1 MAYHNTERPNMHR
14 RHFLHSLL
22 AASVL
27 TQTGCITAALMSRAL
42 SDGHRIGGTNSGPAT
57 SGRRVH
63 NMGRFRLYADA
74 SFSQL
79 IIVGE
84 NQHWI
89 LNTGAERDTL
99 KQVLPNS
106 IKSPAAWLFSNAS
119 LAMPANM
126 AQDDAPKVSLRFF
139 SVYSPLVLSPAQQQ
153 SLQALAY
160 ETDTNVAK
168 DLAFM
173 NQLVKHGALGANE
186 PTLNR
191 ILFYSGKAYQALSAP
206 AGFFEPAIA
215 AGSFPE
221 ITETID
227 LNPATQAPQV
237 AFALPAS
244 PVCIAASGQISLNGK
259 PLLPLTSRVLL
270 YPYRG

>member
-1 MAYHNTERPNMHR
+1 MHR

-27 TQTGCITAALMSRAL
+27 TQAGCFSAAL
-42 SDGHRIGGTNSGPAT
+42 SDGHRMGGKHSGPAT

-63 NMGRFRLYADA
+63 DMGHFRLYADA
-74 SFSQL
+74 SLSQL
-79 IIVGE
+79 IVVGE

-89 LNTGAERDTL
+89 LNTGAARDTL
-99 KQVLPNS
+99 KQVLPSS
-106 IKSPAAWLFSNAS
+106 IQSPAAWLLSNAS
-119 LAMPANM
+119 LAMPENM
-126 AQDDAPKVSLRFF
+126 TQGDAPKVALRFF
-139 SVYSPLVLSPAQQQ
+139 SVYRPHVLSPAQQHT
-153 SLQALAY
+153 LQALGY
-160 ETDTNVAK
+160 ETDTNAAK
-168 DLAFM
+168 HLTFM
-173 NQLVKHGALGANE
+173 NQMVKHGALGASE

-191 ILFYSGKAYQALSAP
+191 VIFYTGKAYQASSAP

-221 ITETID
+221 ITETIG
-227 LNPATQAPQV
+227 LNPATQTPRV

-244 PVCIAASGQISLNGK
+244 PVRIAASGQVSLNGK
-259 PLLPLTSRVLL
+259 PLLPLASRTLL

>member
-1 MAYHNTERPNMHR
+1 MHR

-27 TQTGCITAALMSRAL
+27 TQAGCFTAAL
-42 SDGHRIGGTNSGPAT
+42 SDGHRMGGKHSGPAT
-57 SGRRVH
+57 SGRRIH
-63 NMGRFRLYADA
+63 NMGRFQLYTDA
-74 SFSQL
+74 SLSQL
-79 IIVGE
+79 IVVGE

-89 LNTGAERDTL
+89 LNTGAARDTL
-99 KQVLPNS
+99 KQVLPSS
-106 IKSPAAWLFSNAS
+106 IQSPAAWLLSNAS
-119 LAMPANM
+119 LAMPDNM
-126 AQDDAPKVSLRFF
+126 AQGDAPKVSLRFF
-139 SVYSPLVLSPAQQQ
+139 SVYRPHVLSPAQQQ
-153 SLQALAY
+153 TLQALGY
-160 ETDTNVAK
+160 ETDSNAAK
-168 DLAFM
+168 HLTFM
-173 NQLVKHGALGANE
+173 NQMVKHGALGTDE

-191 ILFYSGKAYQALSAP
+191 VLFYTGKAYQASPAP

-221 ITETID
+221 ITETIS
-227 LNPATQAPQV
+227 LNPATQAPRV

-244 PVCIAASGQISLNGK
+244 PVRIAASGQVSLNGK

>member
-1 MAYHNTERPNMHR
+1 MHR

-27 TQTGCITAALMSRAL
+27 TQTGCFTAAL
-42 SDGHRIGGTNSGPAT
+42 SDGHRMGGNNTGPAT

-63 NMGRFRLYADA
+63 NMGRFQLYADA
-74 SFSQL
+74 SLSQL

-84 NQHWI
+84 KQHWI
-89 LNTGAERDTL
+89 LNAGAERNTL
-99 KQVLPNS
+99 KQALPSS

-119 LAMPANM
+119 LYMPDNM
-126 AQDDAPKVSLRFF
+126 AQGDAPKVSLRFF
-139 SVYSPLVLSPAQQQ
+139 SVYRPHALSSAQQQ
-153 SLQALAY
+153 TLQALAY

-173 NQLVKHGALGANE
+173 NQLVKHGALGADKL
-186 PTLNR
+186 TLNR
-191 ILFYSGKAYQALSAP
+191 VLFYTGKAYQASPAP

-221 ITETID
+221 ITETIA
-227 LNPATQAPQV
+227 LNPATQTPRV

-244 PVCIAASGQISLNGK
+244 PVSIAATGQVSLNGK
-259 PLLPLTSRVLL
+259 PLQPLASRALL

>member
-1 MAYHNTERPNMHR
+1 MHR

-126 AQDDAPKVSLRFF
+126 AQGEASNVSLRFF
-139 SVYSPLVLSPAQQQ
+139 SVYRPHALSPTQQQ
-153 SLQALAY
+153 TLQALAY
-160 ETDTNVAK
+160 ETDTNAAK
-168 DLAFM
+168 HLTFM
-173 NQLVKHGALGANE
+173 NQMVKHGALGADE

-191 ILFYSGKAYQALSAP
+191 VIFYTGKAYQASSAP

-221 ITETID
+221 ITETIS
-227 LNPATQAPQV
+227 LNPATQTPRV

-244 PVCIAASGQISLNGK
+244 PVCIAASGQVSLNGK
-259 PLLPLTSRVLL
+259 PLQPLASRALL

>member
-1 MAYHNTERPNMHR
+1 MHR

-42 SDGHRIGGTNSGPAT
+42 SDGHLIGGTNSGPAT

>member
-1 MAYHNTERPNMHR
+1 MHR

-27 TQTGCITAALMSRAL
+27 TQTGCFTAAL
-42 SDGHRIGGTNSGPAT
+42 SDGHRMGGKHSGPAT

-63 NMGRFRLYADA
+63 NMGRFQLYTDA
-74 SFSQL
+74 SLSQL
-79 IIVGE
+79 IVVGE

-89 LNTGAERDTL
+89 LNTGAARDTL
-99 KQVLPNS
+99 KQVLPSS

-119 LAMPANM
+119 LAMPDNM
-126 AQDDAPKVSLRFF
+126 AQGDAPKVSLRFF
-139 SVYSPLVLSPAQQQ
+139 SVYRPHVLSPAQQQ
-153 SLQALAY
+153 TLQALGY
-160 ETDTNVAK
+160 ETDTNAAK
-168 DLAFM
+168 HLTFM
-173 NQLVKHGALGANE
+173 NQMVKHGALGASE

-191 ILFYSGKAYQALSAP
+191 VIFYTGKAYQASPAP
-206 AGFFEPAIA
+206 ADFFEPAIA

-221 ITETID
+221 ITETIG
-227 LNPATQAPQV
+227 LNPATQTPRV

-244 PVCIAASGQISLNGK
+244 PVRIAASGQVSLNGK
-259 PLLPLTSRVLL
+259 PLQPLASRALL

>member
-1 MAYHNTERPNMHR
+1 MHR
-14 RHFLHSLL
+14 RLFIHSLL

-27 TQTGCITAALMSRAL
+27 TQAGCFSAAL
-42 SDGHRIGGTNSGPAT
+42 SDGHRMGGKHSGPAT

-63 NMGRFRLYADA
+63 DMGHFRLYADA
-74 SFSQL
+74 SLSQL

-89 LNTGAERDTL
+89 LNTGAARDTL
-99 KQVLPNS
+99 KQVLPSS

-119 LAMPANM
+119 LAMPDNM
-126 AQDDAPKVSLRFF
+126 AQGDAPKVSLRFF
-139 SVYSPLVLSPAQQQ
+139 SVYRPHALSPAQQQ
-153 SLQALAY
+153 TLQALGY
-160 ETDTNVAK
+160 ETDTNAAK
-168 DLAFM
+168 HLTFM
-173 NQLVKHGALGANE
+173 NQMVKHSALGADE

-191 ILFYSGKAYQALSAP
+191 VLFYTGKAYQASPAP

-221 ITETID
+221 ITETIG
-227 LNPATQAPQV
+227 LNPVTQAPRV

-244 PVCIAASGQISLNGK
+244 PVRITASGQVSLNGK
-259 PLLPLTSRVLL
+259 PLQSLASRALL

>member
-1 MAYHNTERPNMHR
+1 MHR
-14 RHFLHSLL
+14 RHFIHSLL

-27 TQTGCITAALMSRAL
+27 TQTGCITAGLMSRAL
-42 SDGHRIGGTNSGPAT
+42 SDGHRMGGNNTGPAT

-63 NMGRFRLYADA
+63 NMGRFQLYADA
-74 SFSQL
+74 SLSQL

-89 LNTGAERDTL
+89 LNTGAARDTL
-99 KQVLPNS
+99 KQVLPSS

-119 LAMPANM
+119 LAMPDNM
-126 AQDDAPKVSLRFF
+126 AQDDAPKVALHFF
-139 SVYSPLVLSPAQQQ
+139 SVYRPHVLSPAQQQ
-153 SLQALAY
+153 TLQALGY
-160 ETDTNVAK
+160 ETDTNAAK
-168 DLAFM
+168 HLTFM
-173 NQLVKHGALGANE
+173 NQMVKHSALGADE

-191 ILFYSGKAYQALSAP
+191 VLFYTGKAYQASPAP

-221 ITETID
+221 ITETIA
-227 LNPATQAPQV
+227 LNPATQAARV

-244 PVCIAASGQISLNGK
+244 PVRIAASGQVSLNGK
-259 PLLPLTSRVLL
+259 HLQPLASRTRL
-270 YPYRG
+270 YPYHG

>member
-1 MAYHNTERPNMHR
+1 MHR

-27 TQTGCITAALMSRAL
+27 TQAGCFSAAL
-42 SDGHRIGGTNSGPAT
+42 SDGHRMGGKHSGPAT

-63 NMGRFRLYADA
+63 NMGRFQLYTDA
-74 SFSQL
+74 SLSQL
-79 IIVGE
+79 IVVGE

-89 LNTGAERDTL
+89 LNTGAARDTL
-99 KQVLPNS
+99 KQVLPSS
-106 IKSPAAWLFSNAS
+106 IQSPAAWLFSNAS
-119 LAMPANM
+119 LAMPDNT
-126 AQDDAPKVSLRFF
+126 AQGDAPKVSLRFF
-139 SVYSPLVLSPAQQQ
+139 SIYRPHVLSPAQQQ
-153 SLQALAY
+153 SLQALGY
-160 ETDTNVAK
+160 ETDTNAAK
-168 DLAFM
+168 HLTFM
-173 NQLVKHGALGANE
+173 NQMVKHGALGADE

-191 ILFYSGKAYQALSAP
+191 VIFYTGKAYQASSAP

-221 ITETID
+221 ITETIG
-227 LNPATQAPQV
+227 LNPATQAPRV
-237 AFALPAS
+237 AYALPAT
-244 PVCIAASGQISLNGK
+244 PVRIAASGQVSLNGK

>member
-1 MAYHNTERPNMHR
+1 MHR
-14 RHFLHSLL
+14 RHFIHSLL

-27 TQTGCITAALMSRAL
+27 TQTGCITAGLMSRAL
-42 SDGHRIGGTNSGPAT
+42 SDGHRMGGNNTGPAT

-63 NMGRFRLYADA
+63 NMGRFQLYADA
-74 SFSQL
+74 SLSQL

-89 LNTGAERDTL
+89 LNTGAARDTL
-99 KQVLPNS
+99 KQVLPSS

-119 LAMPANM
+119 LVMPANM
-126 AQDDAPKVSLRFF
+126 AQGEASNVSLRFF
-139 SVYSPLVLSPAQQQ
+139 SVYRPHALSPTQQRT
-153 SLQALAY
+153 LQALGY

-173 NQLVKHGALGANE
+173 NQLVKYGALGANE

-191 ILFYSGKAYQALSAP
+191 VLFYTGKAYQASPAP

-221 ITETID
+221 ITETIA
-227 LNPATQAPQV
+227 LHPATQVPRV

-244 PVCIAASGQISLNGK
+244 PVRIAASGQVSLNGK
-259 PLLPLTSRVLL
+259 PLQPLASRIQL

>member
-1 MAYHNTERPNMHR
+1 MHR

-27 TQTGCITAALMSRAL
+27 TQTGCFTAALMSRTL
-42 SDGHRIGGTNSGPAT
+42 SDGHRMGGNNTGPAI

-63 NMGRFRLYADA
+63 DMGRFRLYADA
-74 SFSQL
+74 SLSQL

-84 NQHWI
+84 NLHWI
-89 LNTGAERDTL
+89 LNSGAERDNL
-99 KQVLPNS
+99 KQVLPS
-106 IKSPAAWLFSNAS
+106 IIKSPAAWLFSNAS

-126 AQDDAPKVSLRFF
+126 AQGEVPKVSLRFF
-139 SVYSPLVLSPAQQQ
+139 SVYRPHALSPTQQQ
-153 SLQALAY
+153 TLQALAY
-160 ETDTNVAK
+160 ETDTNIAK

-191 ILFYSGKAYQALSAP
+191 VLSYTGKAYQATPAP

-215 AGSFPE
+215 AGSFPD
-221 ITETID
+221 ITETIS
-227 LNPATQAPQV
+227 LNPATQAPRV

-244 PVCIAASGQISLNGK
+244 PVRIAASGQVSLNGK
-259 PLLPLTSRVLL
+259 PLQPLASRTLL

>member
-1 MAYHNTERPNMHR
+1 MHR

-27 TQTGCITAALMSRAL
+27 TQAGCFTAAL
-42 SDGHRIGGTNSGPAT
+42 SDGHRMGGKHSGPAT

-74 SFSQL
+74 NLSQL
-79 IIVGE
+79 IVVGE

-89 LNTGAERDTL
+89 LNTGAARDTL
-99 KQVLPNS
+99 KQVLPSS

-119 LAMPANM
+119 LAMPDNM
-126 AQDDAPKVSLRFF
+126 AQGDAPKVSLRFF
-139 SVYSPLVLSPAQQQ
+139 SVYRPHALSPAQQQ
-153 SLQALAY
+153 TLQALGY
-160 ETDTNVAK
+160 ETDTNAAK
-168 DLAFM
+168 HLTFM
-173 NQLVKHGALGANE
+173 NQMVKHGALGADE

-191 ILFYSGKAYQALSAP
+191 VIFYTGKAYQASSAP

-221 ITETID
+221 ITETIG
-227 LNPATQAPQV
+227 LNPVTQAPRV

-244 PVCIAASGQISLNGK
+244 PVRITASGQVSLNGK
-259 PLLPLTSRVLL
+259 PLQSLASRALL

>member
-1 MAYHNTERPNMHR
+1 MHR

-22 AASVL
+22 AAIVL
-27 TQTGCITAALMSRAL
+27 TQTGCFTAAL
-42 SDGHRIGGTNSGPAT
+42 SDGHRMGGKHSGPAT

-63 NMGRFRLYADA
+63 NMGRFQLYTDA
-74 SFSQL
+74 NLSQL
-79 IIVGE
+79 IVVGE
-84 NQHWI
+84 NQHWV
-89 LNTGAERDTL
+89 LNTGANRDTL
-99 KQVLPNS
+99 KQVLPSS
-106 IKSPAAWLFSNAS
+106 IQSPAAWLFSNAS
-119 LAMPANM
+119 LAMPDNM
-126 AQDDAPKVSLRFF
+126 AQDDAPKVALRFF

-153 SLQALAY
+153 TLQALAY

-191 ILFYSGKAYQALSAP
+191 ILVCSGKAYQASSAP
-206 AGFFEPAIA
+206 AGFFEQAIA

-221 ITETID
+221 ITETIA
-227 LNPATQAPQV
+227 LNPATQTPRV

-244 PVCIAASGQISLNGK
+244 PVRIAASGQVSLNGK
-259 PLLPLTSRVLL
+259 PLQPLASRALL

>member
-1 MAYHNTERPNMHR
+1 MHR
-14 RHFLHSLL
+14 RHFIHSLL

-42 SDGHRIGGTNSGPAT
+42 SDGHRMGGNNTGPAT

-63 NMGRFRLYADA
+63 DMGRFQLYADA
-74 SFSQL
+74 GLSQL

-126 AQDDAPKVSLRFF
+126 AQDEAPKVSLRFF
-139 SVYSPLVLSPAQQQ
+139 SVYRPHALSPAQLQT
-153 SLQALAY
+153 LQALAY

-173 NQLVKHGALGANE
+173 NQMVKHGALGANE

-191 ILFYSGKAYQALSAP
+191 VLSYTGKAYQATPAP
-206 AGFFEPAIA
+206 AGFFESAIA
-215 AGSFPE
+215 ASSFPE
-221 ITETID
+221 ITETISF
-227 LNPATQAPQV
+227 NPATQAPRV

-244 PVCIAASGQISLNGK
+244 PVRIAALGQVSLNGK
-259 PLLPLTSRVLL
+259 PLLPLASRTLL